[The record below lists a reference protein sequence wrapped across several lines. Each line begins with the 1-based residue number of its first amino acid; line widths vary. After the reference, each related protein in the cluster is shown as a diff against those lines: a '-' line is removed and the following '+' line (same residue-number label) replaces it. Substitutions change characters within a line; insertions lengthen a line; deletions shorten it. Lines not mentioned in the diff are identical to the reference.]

1 MTPAF
6 SVIISTWNRGAYLL
20 PTLTSALQQDLAD
33 EFEIL
38 VVGDGCSD
46 DTEAV
51 VAPFLSDRVRWLNLP
66 TRGGSQSFPNNAGLA
81 AARGR
86 HIAYLGHDDIWAPI
100 TCGRSTSASRP
111 IRRSISSR
119 AAASATCRRG
129 STSAP

>member
-33 EFEIL
+33 DFEIL

-86 HIAYLGHDDIWAPI
+86 HIAFLGHDDIWAPSHLR
-100 TCGRSTSASRP
+100 TTRS
-111 IRRSISSR
+111 SISSW
-119 AAASATCRRG
+119 AAASATCRPG